1 MLTTGE
7 TAKLLRVTSQTII
20 NWMESGK
27 LPFVRVGRGRRKIL
41 PTQIRAFVE
50 AQGLPVSGLDPEL
63 WARISGADSELSA
76 DPGADPPMLST
87 NAAGKVVSWSQPARE
102 RLGWTTEEVVG
113 RPPSVIP
120 ARVPGLPVD
129 LQDLAIPSGN
139 ETFRTLLLELQTRD
153 GNWLAT
159 EVTVSWIYDA
169 RGVVAGTVFLLEPPK
184 SVASSPRG
192 R

>member
-7 TAKLLRVTSQTII
+7 TAKLLGVTAQTII

-41 PTQIRAFVE
+41 PRQIRVFVE
-50 AQGLPVSGLDPEL
+50 SQGLPVSGLDPGL
-63 WARISGADSELSA
+63 WAKVNDEPLEHRGSG
-76 DPGADPPMLST
+76 DPPLLST
-87 NAAGKVVSWSQPARE
+87 NSEGTSVFWSQSARE
-102 RLGWTTEEVVG
+102 RYGWTTSDVVG
-113 RPPSVIP
+113 KAPSVLP

-129 LQDLAIPSGN
+129 LLDLALPSGN
-139 ETFRTLLLELQTRD
+139 ETFRTLLLELQAKD
-153 GNWLAT
+153 GKWLAT

-169 RGVVAGTVFLLEPPK
+169 RGGVAGTVFLLESPMP
-184 SVASSPRG
+184 VGSSGPR

>member
-7 TAKLLRVTSQTII
+7 TAKLLGVTSQTII

-27 LPFVRVGRGRRKIL
+27 MPFVRVGRGRRKIL
-41 PTQIRAFVE
+41 LGQIRAFVE
-50 AQGLPVSGLDPEL
+50 SQGLPVSGLDPEL
-63 WARISGADSELSA
+63 WGLVSGAV
-76 DPGADPPMLST
+76 DPMSRGDEDPPMLST
-87 NAAGKVVSWSQPARE
+87 NAGGRIVFWSQPARE
-102 RLGWTTEEVVG
+102 RLGWTTDEVLG

-129 LQDLAIPSGN
+129 LLDLAIPSGN
-139 ETFRTLLLELQTRD
+139 ETFRTLLLELQSRD

-169 RGVVAGTVFLLEPPK
+169 HGTVVGTVFLLEPPK
-184 SVASSPRG
+184 SVPTSPLG
-192 R
+192 N

>member
-7 TAKLLRVTSQTII
+7 TAKLLGVTAQTII

-41 PTQIRAFVE
+41 PRQIRVFVE
-50 AQGLPVSGLDPEL
+50 SQGLPVSGLDPGL
-63 WARISGADSELSA
+63 WAKVNDEPLEHRASG
-76 DPGADPPMLST
+76 DPPLLST
-87 NAAGKVVSWSQPARE
+87 NSEGTSVFWSQSARE
-102 RLGWTTEEVVG
+102 RYGWTTSDVVG
-113 RPPSVIP
+113 KAPSVLP

-129 LQDLAIPSGN
+129 LLDLALPSGN
-139 ETFRTLLLELQTRD
+139 ETFRTLLLELQAKD
-153 GNWLAT
+153 GKWLAT

-169 RGVVAGTVFLLEPPK
+169 RGGVAGTVFLLE
-184 SVASSPRG
+184 SPMPVGSPGPR